1 MEADHPSVFPA
12 REEGWVRVGYLADSM
27 IIVVAALKGGVGK
40 TTTAVYLSALASAS
54 RDTTLIDADPQGSAA
69 DWLLNTEDDQLADV
83 ELIEAPTERLL
94 SRALGRLGEDGVAI
108 VDTPPG
114 HDRLLA
120 KALDFADVVV
130 LPTRV
135 GGVEAPRVDA
145 VLAMIP
151 RDIPVGLVIC
161 SARTYTRDY
170 QELVDAWS
178 GTVER
183 VWGSVPERV
192 TIAQGPQSRLAA
204 DGVEAYRPVWRRAQR
219 AAHGG

>member
-1 MEADHPSVFPA
+1 
-12 REEGWVRVGYLADSM
+12 M

-40 TTTAVYLSALASAS
+40 TTTSVYLSALAAES
-54 RDTTLIDADPQGSAA
+54 RDTTLLDADAQGSAA
-69 DWLLNTEDDQLADV
+69 DWLLNTEDPALGEI

-94 SRALGRLGEDGVAI
+94 SRALERLDEDAVAV

-170 QELVDAWS
+170 QDLVEAWK
-178 GTVER
+178 GGVEQ

-192 TIAQGPQSRLAA
+192 TIAQGPQARLAA
-204 DGVEAYRPVWRRAQR
+204 DGLEAYDPVWKRAQR
-219 AAHGG
+219 AARRG

>member
-1 MEADHPSVFPA
+1 V
-12 REEGWVRVGYLADSM
+12 YLA
-27 IIVVAALKGGVGK
+27 
-40 TTTAVYLSALASAS
+40 ALAAS
-54 RDTTLIDADPQGSAA
+54 SRVATTLIDADPQGSAA
-69 DWLLNTEDDQLADV
+69 DWLLNAEDSHLEGV
-83 ELIEAPTERLL
+83 ELVEAPTERLL
-94 SRALGRLGEDGVAI
+94 ARALDRVGDGVAV

-120 KALDFADVVV
+120 KALDYASVVV

-170 QELVDAWS
+170 QALVDAWS
-178 GTVER
+178 GATEQ

-192 TIAQGPQSRLAA
+192 TIAQGPQARLAA
-204 DGVEAYRPVWRRAQR
+204 DGLEAYRPVWRRAQR
-219 AAHGG
+219 ATRG

>member
-1 MEADHPSVFPA
+1 
-12 REEGWVRVGYLADSM
+12 M

-40 TTTAVYLSALASAS
+40 TTTAVYLSALAATA
-54 RDTTLIDADPQGSAA
+54 RATTLVDADPQGSAA
-69 DWLLNTEDDQLADV
+69 DWLLNAEDPSLEGV
-83 ELIEAPTERLL
+83 ELVEAPTERLL
-94 SRALGRLGEDGVAI
+94 ARALDRLGEDEIAV

-120 KALDFADVVV
+120 KALEYANVVV

-170 QELVDAWS
+170 QELVETWK

-192 TIAQGPQSRLAA
+192 TIAQGPQTRLAT
-204 DGVEAYRPVWRRAQR
+204 DGLEAYRPVWRRAQR
-219 AAHGG
+219 AARGG

>member
-1 MEADHPSVFPA
+1 
-12 REEGWVRVGYLADSM
+12 M

-40 TTTAVYLSALASAS
+40 TTTSVYLSALAAES
-54 RDTTLIDADPQGSAA
+54 RDTTLLDADAQGSAA
-69 DWLLNTEDDQLADV
+69 DWLLNTEDPGLGAV

-94 SRALGRLGEDGVAI
+94 SRALERLDDDAVAV

-170 QELVDAWS
+170 QDLVEAWK
-178 GTVER
+178 GGVEQ

-192 TIAQGPQSRLAA
+192 TIAQGPQARLAA
-204 DGVEAYRPVWRRAQR
+204 DGLEAYRSVWKRAQR
-219 AAHGG
+219 AARKG